1 MKYRDKW
8 AELGWCLWEGLS
20 VRDSAQLLGV
30 HPSTAF
36 RWRHRF
42 LSALR
47 ASEKPRLTGVA
58 EVTVVNL
65 IAYRRR
71 LMEWGRR
78 FRGVAARYYHNYL
91 AWFSFVE
98 QACELR
104 PEAGLWKLLS
114 RIFAKLSVEQ
124 RVGWSETGGESC
136 RLLPWPRVGG
146 GLCAVG
152 RRSGDNLTLL
162 LRRTNRSR
170 AQSAWVAI
178 SALRPPP
185 GGGRR
190 FRVRDGRR
198 PRGCPEQGSG
208 TGWSA

>member
-1 MKYRDKW
+1 MTLALVERTFLQHALFSTQPTCPHCQSARVWKWGRFGGRQRYRCRSCGRTFTALTATPLARLKYRDKW

-20 VRDSAQLLGV
+20 VRQSARLLGV

-47 ASEKPRLTGVA
+47 ANEKPRLTGVS
-58 EVTVVNL
+58 ELTVANL
-65 IAYRRR
+65 IAYRWR
-71 LMEWGRR
+71 LMEWGWR
-78 FRGVAARYYHNYL
+78 FKGVSAKYYHNYL

-114 RIFAKLSVEQ
+114 VIFAKLTVEQ
-124 RVGWSETGGESC
+124 GVRWSEIAGESR
-136 RLLPWPRVGG
+136 RLPRWPRVES

-152 RRSGDNLTLL
+152 
-162 LRRTNRSR
+162 
-170 AQSAWVAI
+170 
-178 SALRPPP
+178 
-185 GGGRR
+185 
-190 FRVRDGRR
+190 
-198 PRGCPEQGSG
+198 
-208 TGWSA
+208 